1 MTSEKNA
8 TNPSSIIS
16 EDGFTGENSNTP
28 YLETESKLGDLHETI
43 DQPKLENP
51 GSNDSNFIS
60 NIFESIH
67 RYTEDTGV
75 RVEDLAFY
83 IVGIAVVDSSL
94 KPSIFA
100 EDVRY
105 AGSRTEIKCF
115 MDIRDFITEFNKRR
129 TLFNS
134 EFYDS
139 QCVGL
144 YNDVRLKKNVNK
156 MGYMNWPFS
165 HLPGMRRPFEINPR
179 MAARDQTSS

>member
-8 TNPSSIIS
+8 DNPSSIIS
-16 EDGFTGENSNTP
+16 EEGLTGEKSNTP

-60 NIFESIH
+60 NILESIH
-67 RYTEDTGV
+67 RYTKETGV
-75 RVEDLAFY
+75 RAEDLAFY

-100 EDVRY
+100 DDVRY

-115 MDIRDFITEFNKRR
+115 MDIRDFIAEFSRR
-129 TLFNS
+129 RLLFNS
-134 EFYDS
+134 EFYEPR
-139 QCVGL
+139 CVGL
-144 YNDVRLKKNVNK
+144 YNSVALKKDVNQ
-156 MGYMNWPFS
+156 MGYLNWPFA
-165 HLPGMRRPFEINPR
+165 HLPGLRRPFEINPR
-179 MAARDQTSS
+179 MVARD